1 MTDNKTIS
9 FGFYS
14 EVIAYLNGTDTQTD
28 IQNGAVIVIYA
39 KENFYRLEVRYPQ
52 NTNQKQGKA
61 PKFLKRF
68 NCIRCGKKLTKE
80 EHEID
85 TGNLCGDCRKAT
97 INEDERQ

>member
-1 MTDNKTIS
+1 MAELLECLFCGYKTTRCGMINHVKAKHPGKIPHTGYYSTDDFAKPLGIVVHWSKNRK
-9 FGFYS
+9 
-14 EVIAYLNGTDTQTD
+14 QT
-28 IQNGAVIVIYA
+28 
-39 KENFYRLEVRYPQ
+39 
-52 NTNQKQGKA
+52 